1 MLSKI
6 SVKKPMT
13 VLVAVVLVLVLGI
26 VSFFK
31 MTPDLLPNMDFPY
44 AVIMT
49 TYAGQTPEAVET
61 TVSKPLEQSMSAI
74 DGVKEITST
83 SSDNYSLLMIEFEDG
98 TNMDS
103 ATVDM
108 RSSLD
113 TIKGNWPDG
122 VGTPYLIKINPNILP
137 VAMTAV
143 DFEDK
148 SQTELSDYVTNEL
161 LNELEGID
169 GVASVSDKG
178 IVTEQENV
186 VLSQDKLDK
195 LNKKISAALDNQF
208 GDAEDKI
215 AKAKKELQDNI
226 GKAKDGQGTVS
237 SSIEQINSQQE
248 AVSKQLA
255 DAQNKAE
262 SGKTQLLSAKMQL
275 LDRKASLTSTKTLLE
290 TAYQGLLE
298 LKTTYDE
305 LTSEQS
311 QLTQKLEQ
319 LSKFNE
325 QYQEIVRKMND
336 ALPDSEE
343 YKALQ
348 QQIDE
353 LNKVLEPYGI
363 KAPDIAKTMQT
374 VQNSINKSAEA
385 IQNVENSLK
394 KLGTSGDAINS
405 ALSEMSEKIS
415 QINSGIAQLDNAI
428 SGLDDKSVSVDS
440 ALALISQQQSSADFK
455 MSSAMSTLTSKQSE
469 LNSALTQLSSAEK
482 QIKTSE
488 KELADKKKEAK
499 SKADVS
505 NTVTLDTIS
514 SILTAQNF
522 SMPAGYVTDDDN
534 NKFMVRVGDKVNDE
548 KEMKSLVLFDTGID
562 GIGVIHL
569 EDVADVFVA
578 DNSDETF
585 ARINGNPGIVL
596 SFSKSSNTASSTVCE
611 NINAKLDSLSKE
623 VDGLHFTNLYNEG
636 DYINL
641 VINSV
646 LQNLLMGAVLAIII
660 LFLFLRDIKPT
671 LIVACSIPISVVFAI
686 VLMYF
691 SGVTLN
697 MISLSGLAIGV
708 GMLVDNSVV
717 VIENIYRLRSMGV
730 SPIKAA
736 LNGARQVAGAIT
748 ASTLTTVCVFL
759 PIVFVE
765 GITRQLFVDLAL
777 TVTYSL
783 LASLIVA
790 LTLVPAMGQR
800 MLRKMKPNSAPKDGK
815 IKKAYERSLRFVLK
829 HKAPAI
835 LVAVALLF
843 TSAGLCLMRGFSF
856 MPDMSSTQIQVSLKL
871 DDNATFEETVKEGEK
886 LNDLLSKYDQ
896 FETVGVMAGNSS
908 SLMGLTGDSSSND
921 AGSLMA
927 YAVLKDDF
935 TKQSGEISKKIEKD
949 LESLDGEAAVSGGTS
964 SSMSSLMG
972 DGSVQITLYGDDLD
986 TLKSTAE
993 DIGKTL
999 EKVKGVASV
1008 DNGIGAVS
1016 PEIKVTVDKS
1026 KAAEKEL
1033 TVAQVYQQVAAAIS
1047 TEKTAAT
1054 LTNDDG
1060 NDMNVV
1066 VVKDDSETVTPK
1078 NLRDIDI
1085 SYKDSSGNEKT
1096 VKLSSVSDISKS
1108 ETMDKISRENQK
1120 RYLTIS
1126 AEVKDGY
1133 TLTSVSNNVKS
1144 AMNDYKLPNSCS
1156 IDYAGT
1162 DKMTME
1168 AVSQL
1173 MLMLLLGIILIYLIM
1188 VAQFQSLKSPF
1199 IIMFTIPLAF
1209 TGGFLALLITGF
1221 DISVVS
1227 LVGFVM
1233 LCGIIVNNGIVLVDY
1248 INKLRIDGKERI
1260 ESIVEAGKTRMRP
1273 ILITALTTVLGLV
1286 VMALGIGTGAEMMQP
1301 IAIVCIGGL
1310 LYATF
1315 MTLYIVPVIYDL
1327 FNKKELKKVSD
1338 EDLEFIDE

>member
-113 TIKGNWPDG
+113 KIKGNWPDG

-143 DFEDK
+143 DFEGK

-226 GKAKDGQGTVS
+226 GKAKDGQGTIS

-248 AVSKQLA
+248 AGSKQLA

-298 LKTTYDE
+298 LKTTYDK

-353 LNKVLEPYGI
+353 LNKSLEPYGI

-385 IQNVENSLK
+385 IQNVESSLK

-482 QIKTSE
+482 QIETSE

-800 MLRKMKPNSAPKDGK
+800 MLRKMKPNSAPKDL
-815 IKKAYERSLRFVLK
+815 SLI
-829 HKAPAI
+829 HI
-835 LVAVALLF
+835 
-843 TSAGLCLMRGFSF
+843 
-856 MPDMSSTQIQVSLKL
+856 
-871 DDNATFEETVKEGEK
+871 
-886 LNDLLSKYDQ
+886 
-896 FETVGVMAGNSS
+896 
-908 SLMGLTGDSSSND
+908 
-921 AGSLMA
+921 
-927 YAVLKDDF
+927 
-935 TKQSGEISKKIEKD
+935 
-949 LESLDGEAAVSGGTS
+949 
-964 SSMSSLMG
+964 
-972 DGSVQITLYGDDLD
+972 
-986 TLKSTAE
+986 
-993 DIGKTL
+993 
-999 EKVKGVASV
+999 
-1008 DNGIGAVS
+1008 
-1016 PEIKVTVDKS
+1016 
-1026 KAAEKEL
+1026 
-1033 TVAQVYQQVAAAIS
+1033 
-1047 TEKTAAT
+1047 
-1054 LTNDDG
+1054 
-1060 NDMNVV
+1060 
-1066 VVKDDSETVTPK
+1066 
-1078 NLRDIDI
+1078 
-1085 SYKDSSGNEKT
+1085 
-1096 VKLSSVSDISKS
+1096 
-1108 ETMDKISRENQK
+1108 
-1120 RYLTIS
+1120 
-1126 AEVKDGY
+1126 
-1133 TLTSVSNNVKS
+1133 
-1144 AMNDYKLPNSCS
+1144 
-1156 IDYAGT
+1156 
-1162 DKMTME
+1162 
-1168 AVSQL
+1168 
-1173 MLMLLLGIILIYLIM
+1173 
-1188 VAQFQSLKSPF
+1188 
-1199 IIMFTIPLAF
+1199 
-1209 TGGFLALLITGF
+1209 
-1221 DISVVS
+1221 
-1227 LVGFVM
+1227 
-1233 LCGIIVNNGIVLVDY
+1233 
-1248 INKLRIDGKERI
+1248 
-1260 ESIVEAGKTRMRP
+1260 
-1273 ILITALTTVLGLV
+1273 
-1286 VMALGIGTGAEMMQP
+1286 
-1301 IAIVCIGGL
+1301 
-1310 LYATF
+1310 
-1315 MTLYIVPVIYDL
+1315 
-1327 FNKKELKKVSD
+1327 
-1338 EDLEFIDE
+1338 

>member
-143 DFEDK
+143 DFEGK

-208 GDAEDKI
+208 GDAENKI

-248 AVSKQLA
+248 AVSKKLA

-311 QLTQKLEQ
+311 QLAQKLEQ

-353 LNKVLEPYGI
+353 LNKELEPYGI

-374 VQNSINKSAEA
+374 VQNPINKSAEA
-385 IQNVENSLK
+385 IQNVEISLK

-440 ALALISQQQSSADFK
+440 ALAIISQQQSSADFK

-482 QIKTSE
+482 QIETSE

-611 NINAKLDSLSKE
+611 NINTKLDSLSKE

-660 LFLFLRDIKPT
+660 LFLFLRYQADTHCCLLNSDKRCVCNRSYVFQRRNT
-671 LIVACSIPISVVFAI
+671 QYDFAVRTCDRSRYAC
-686 VLMYF
+686 
-691 SGVTLN
+691 
-697 MISLSGLAIGV
+697 
-708 GMLVDNSVV
+708 
-717 VIENIYRLRSMGV
+717 
-730 SPIKAA
+730 
-736 LNGARQVAGAIT
+736 
-748 ASTLTTVCVFL
+748 
-759 PIVFVE
+759 
-765 GITRQLFVDLAL
+765 
-777 TVTYSL
+777 
-783 LASLIVA
+783 
-790 LTLVPAMGQR
+790 
-800 MLRKMKPNSAPKDGK
+800 
-815 IKKAYERSLRFVLK
+815 
-829 HKAPAI
+829 
-835 LVAVALLF
+835 
-843 TSAGLCLMRGFSF
+843 
-856 MPDMSSTQIQVSLKL
+856 
-871 DDNATFEETVKEGEK
+871 
-886 LNDLLSKYDQ
+886 
-896 FETVGVMAGNSS
+896 
-908 SLMGLTGDSSSND
+908 
-921 AGSLMA
+921 
-927 YAVLKDDF
+927 
-935 TKQSGEISKKIEKD
+935 
-949 LESLDGEAAVSGGTS
+949 
-964 SSMSSLMG
+964 
-972 DGSVQITLYGDDLD
+972 
-986 TLKSTAE
+986 
-993 DIGKTL
+993 
-999 EKVKGVASV
+999 
-1008 DNGIGAVS
+1008 
-1016 PEIKVTVDKS
+1016 
-1026 KAAEKEL
+1026 
-1033 TVAQVYQQVAAAIS
+1033 
-1047 TEKTAAT
+1047 
-1054 LTNDDG
+1054 
-1060 NDMNVV
+1060 
-1066 VVKDDSETVTPK
+1066 
-1078 NLRDIDI
+1078 
-1085 SYKDSSGNEKT
+1085 
-1096 VKLSSVSDISKS
+1096 
-1108 ETMDKISRENQK
+1108 
-1120 RYLTIS
+1120 
-1126 AEVKDGY
+1126 
-1133 TLTSVSNNVKS
+1133 
-1144 AMNDYKLPNSCS
+1144 
-1156 IDYAGT
+1156 
-1162 DKMTME
+1162 
-1168 AVSQL
+1168 
-1173 MLMLLLGIILIYLIM
+1173 
-1188 VAQFQSLKSPF
+1188 
-1199 IIMFTIPLAF
+1199 
-1209 TGGFLALLITGF
+1209 
-1221 DISVVS
+1221 
-1227 LVGFVM
+1227 
-1233 LCGIIVNNGIVLVDY
+1233 
-1248 INKLRIDGKERI
+1248 
-1260 ESIVEAGKTRMRP
+1260 
-1273 ILITALTTVLGLV
+1273 
-1286 VMALGIGTGAEMMQP
+1286 
-1301 IAIVCIGGL
+1301 
-1310 LYATF
+1310 
-1315 MTLYIVPVIYDL
+1315 
-1327 FNKKELKKVSD
+1327 
-1338 EDLEFIDE
+1338 

>member
-143 DFEDK
+143 DFEGK

-186 VLSQDKLDK
+186 VLSHDKLDK

-226 GKAKDGQGTVS
+226 GKAKDGQGTIS

-255 DAQNKAE
+255 NAQNKAE

-298 LKTTYDE
+298 LKTTYDK

-325 QYQEIVRKMND
+325 QYQEIIRKMND
-336 ALPDSEE
+336 VLPDSGE

-353 LNKVLEPYGI
+353 LNKALESYGI
-363 KAPDIAKTMQT
+363 KAPDITKTIQS
-374 VQNSINKSAEA
+374 VQESINKSAEA
-385 IQNVENSLK
+385 LQNVENSLK
-394 KLGTSGDAINS
+394 NLGTSGDKIDS
-405 ALSEMSEKIS
+405 ALSEMSDKIS

-482 QIKTSE
+482 QIETSE
-488 KELADKKKEAK
+488 KELAGKKKEAK

-578 DNSDETF
+578 DNSDKTF

-623 VDGLHFTNLYNEG
+623 VDGLHFTSLYNEG

-641 VINSV
+641 VINNV

-829 HKAPAI
+829 HKVHAI

-843 TSAGLCLMRGFSF
+843 TSAGLCLMRGF
-856 MPDMSSTQIQVSLKL
+856 
-871 DDNATFEETVKEGEK
+871 
-886 LNDLLSKYDQ
+886 KYH
-896 FETVGVMAGNSS
+896 
-908 SLMGLTGDSSSND
+908 
-921 AGSLMA
+921 
-927 YAVLKDDF
+927 
-935 TKQSGEISKKIEKD
+935 
-949 LESLDGEAAVSGGTS
+949 
-964 SSMSSLMG
+964 
-972 DGSVQITLYGDDLD
+972 
-986 TLKSTAE
+986 
-993 DIGKTL
+993 
-999 EKVKGVASV
+999 
-1008 DNGIGAVS
+1008 
-1016 PEIKVTVDKS
+1016 
-1026 KAAEKEL
+1026 
-1033 TVAQVYQQVAAAIS
+1033 
-1047 TEKTAAT
+1047 
-1054 LTNDDG
+1054 
-1060 NDMNVV
+1060 
-1066 VVKDDSETVTPK
+1066 
-1078 NLRDIDI
+1078 
-1085 SYKDSSGNEKT
+1085 
-1096 VKLSSVSDISKS
+1096 
-1108 ETMDKISRENQK
+1108 
-1120 RYLTIS
+1120 
-1126 AEVKDGY
+1126 
-1133 TLTSVSNNVKS
+1133 
-1144 AMNDYKLPNSCS
+1144 
-1156 IDYAGT
+1156 
-1162 DKMTME
+1162 
-1168 AVSQL
+1168 
-1173 MLMLLLGIILIYLIM
+1173 
-1188 VAQFQSLKSPF
+1188 
-1199 IIMFTIPLAF
+1199 
-1209 TGGFLALLITGF
+1209 
-1221 DISVVS
+1221 
-1227 LVGFVM
+1227 
-1233 LCGIIVNNGIVLVDY
+1233 
-1248 INKLRIDGKERI
+1248 
-1260 ESIVEAGKTRMRP
+1260 
-1273 ILITALTTVLGLV
+1273 
-1286 VMALGIGTGAEMMQP
+1286 
-1301 IAIVCIGGL
+1301 
-1310 LYATF
+1310 
-1315 MTLYIVPVIYDL
+1315 
-1327 FNKKELKKVSD
+1327 
-1338 EDLEFIDE
+1338 

>member
-143 DFEDK
+143 DFEGK

-208 GDAEDKI
+208 DDAEDKI
-215 AKAKKELQDNI
+215 AKAKKELQVNI

-305 LTSEQS
+305 LTFEQS

-385 IQNVENSLK
+385 IQNVEISLK

-482 QIKTSE
+482 QIETSE

-569 EDVADVFVA
+569 EDVADIFVA

-736 LNGARQVAGAIT
+736 LNSAR
-748 ASTLTTVCVFL
+748 ST
-759 PIVFVE
+759 
-765 GITRQLFVDLAL
+765 
-777 TVTYSL
+777 
-783 LASLIVA
+783 
-790 LTLVPAMGQR
+790 
-800 MLRKMKPNSAPKDGK
+800 NS
-815 IKKAYERSLRFVLK
+815 
-829 HKAPAI
+829 
-835 LVAVALLF
+835 
-843 TSAGLCLMRGFSF
+843 
-856 MPDMSSTQIQVSLKL
+856 
-871 DDNATFEETVKEGEK
+871 
-886 LNDLLSKYDQ
+886 
-896 FETVGVMAGNSS
+896 
-908 SLMGLTGDSSSND
+908 
-921 AGSLMA
+921 
-927 YAVLKDDF
+927 
-935 TKQSGEISKKIEKD
+935 
-949 LESLDGEAAVSGGTS
+949 
-964 SSMSSLMG
+964 
-972 DGSVQITLYGDDLD
+972 
-986 TLKSTAE
+986 
-993 DIGKTL
+993 
-999 EKVKGVASV
+999 
-1008 DNGIGAVS
+1008 
-1016 PEIKVTVDKS
+1016 
-1026 KAAEKEL
+1026 
-1033 TVAQVYQQVAAAIS
+1033 
-1047 TEKTAAT
+1047 
-1054 LTNDDG
+1054 
-1060 NDMNVV
+1060 
-1066 VVKDDSETVTPK
+1066 
-1078 NLRDIDI
+1078 
-1085 SYKDSSGNEKT
+1085 
-1096 VKLSSVSDISKS
+1096 
-1108 ETMDKISRENQK
+1108 
-1120 RYLTIS
+1120 
-1126 AEVKDGY
+1126 
-1133 TLTSVSNNVKS
+1133 
-1144 AMNDYKLPNSCS
+1144 
-1156 IDYAGT
+1156 
-1162 DKMTME
+1162 
-1168 AVSQL
+1168 
-1173 MLMLLLGIILIYLIM
+1173 
-1188 VAQFQSLKSPF
+1188 
-1199 IIMFTIPLAF
+1199 
-1209 TGGFLALLITGF
+1209 
-1221 DISVVS
+1221 
-1227 LVGFVM
+1227 
-1233 LCGIIVNNGIVLVDY
+1233 
-1248 INKLRIDGKERI
+1248 
-1260 ESIVEAGKTRMRP
+1260 
-1273 ILITALTTVLGLV
+1273 
-1286 VMALGIGTGAEMMQP
+1286 
-1301 IAIVCIGGL
+1301 
-1310 LYATF
+1310 
-1315 MTLYIVPVIYDL
+1315 
-1327 FNKKELKKVSD
+1327 
-1338 EDLEFIDE
+1338 

>member
-6 SVKKPMT
+6 SVKRPMT

-143 DFEDK
+143 DFEGK

-215 AKAKKELQDNI
+215 AKAKKELQNNI

-336 ALPDSEE
+336 VLSDSEE

-385 IQNVENSLK
+385 IQNVEISLE

-482 QIKTSE
+482 QIETSE

-522 SMPAGYVTDDDN
+522 SMPAGYVTDDNN

-641 VINSV
+641 VINNV

-815 IKKAYERSLRFVLK
+815 IKKAYER
-829 HKAPAI
+829 
-835 LVAVALLF
+835 
-843 TSAGLCLMRGFSF
+843 
-856 MPDMSSTQIQVSLKL
+856 
-871 DDNATFEETVKEGEK
+871 
-886 LNDLLSKYDQ
+886 
-896 FETVGVMAGNSS
+896 
-908 SLMGLTGDSSSND
+908 
-921 AGSLMA
+921 
-927 YAVLKDDF
+927 
-935 TKQSGEISKKIEKD
+935 
-949 LESLDGEAAVSGGTS
+949 
-964 SSMSSLMG
+964 
-972 DGSVQITLYGDDLD
+972 
-986 TLKSTAE
+986 
-993 DIGKTL
+993 
-999 EKVKGVASV
+999 
-1008 DNGIGAVS
+1008 
-1016 PEIKVTVDKS
+1016 
-1026 KAAEKEL
+1026 
-1033 TVAQVYQQVAAAIS
+1033 
-1047 TEKTAAT
+1047 
-1054 LTNDDG
+1054 
-1060 NDMNVV
+1060 
-1066 VVKDDSETVTPK
+1066 
-1078 NLRDIDI
+1078 
-1085 SYKDSSGNEKT
+1085 
-1096 VKLSSVSDISKS
+1096 
-1108 ETMDKISRENQK
+1108 
-1120 RYLTIS
+1120 
-1126 AEVKDGY
+1126 
-1133 TLTSVSNNVKS
+1133 LTSFRIKAQSSCNS
-1144 AMNDYKLPNSCS
+1144 RCSCTSLYKCRPLS
-1156 IDYAGT
+1156 DERFQLYARYEQYT
-1162 DKMTME
+1162 D
-1168 AVSQL
+1168 S
-1173 MLMLLLGIILIYLIM
+1173 GII
-1188 VAQFQSLKSPF
+1188 
-1199 IIMFTIPLAF
+1199 
-1209 TGGFLALLITGF
+1209 
-1221 DISVVS
+1221 
-1227 LVGFVM
+1227 
-1233 LCGIIVNNGIVLVDY
+1233 
-1248 INKLRIDGKERI
+1248 
-1260 ESIVEAGKTRMRP
+1260 EA
-1273 ILITALTTVLGLV
+1273 
-1286 VMALGIGTGAEMMQP
+1286 
-1301 IAIVCIGGL
+1301 
-1310 LYATF
+1310 
-1315 MTLYIVPVIYDL
+1315 
-1327 FNKKELKKVSD
+1327 
-1338 EDLEFIDE
+1338 

>member
-122 VGTPYLIKINPNILP
+122 VGTPHLIKINPNILP

-143 DFEDK
+143 DFEGK

-226 GKAKDGQGTVS
+226 GKAKDGQGTIS

-385 IQNVENSLK
+385 IQNVEISLK

-405 ALSEMSEKIS
+405 ALSEISEKIS

-482 QIKTSE
+482 QIETSE

-569 EDVADVFVA
+569 KDVADVFVA

-641 VINSV
+641 VINNV

-800 MLRKMKPNSAPKDGK
+800 ILRKMKPNSAPKDGK
-815 IKKAYERSLRFVLK
+815 IKKAYEHSLCFVLK
-829 HKAPAI
+829 HKVPAI

-908 SLMGLTGDSSSND
+908 SLMGLTGGSSSND

-1016 PEIKVTVDKS
+1016 PEIKVTVDKP
-1026 KAAEKEL
+1026 KAAEKGL

-1047 TEKTAAT
+1047 TEKNAAT

-1078 NLRDIDI
+1078 NLRDLDI
-1085 SYKDSSGNEKT
+1085 TYTDKSGNEKT

-1144 AMNDYKLPNSCS
+1144 AMNDYKLPKSCS

>member
-143 DFEDK
+143 DFEGK

-348 QQIDE
+348 QQINE

-385 IQNVENSLK
+385 IQNVEISLK

-482 QIKTSE
+482 QIETSE

-596 SFSKSSNTASSTVCE
+596 SFSKSSNTVSSTVCE

-641 VINSV
+641 VINNV

-829 HKAPAI
+829 HKVSAI

-908 SLMGLTGDSSSND
+908 SLMGLTGGSSSND

-949 LESLDGEAAVSGGTS
+949 RS
-964 SSMSSLMG
+964 
-972 DGSVQITLYGDDLD
+972 
-986 TLKSTAE
+986 
-993 DIGKTL
+993 
-999 EKVKGVASV
+999 
-1008 DNGIGAVS
+1008 
-1016 PEIKVTVDKS
+1016 
-1026 KAAEKEL
+1026 
-1033 TVAQVYQQVAAAIS
+1033 
-1047 TEKTAAT
+1047 
-1054 LTNDDG
+1054 
-1060 NDMNVV
+1060 
-1066 VVKDDSETVTPK
+1066 
-1078 NLRDIDI
+1078 
-1085 SYKDSSGNEKT
+1085 
-1096 VKLSSVSDISKS
+1096 
-1108 ETMDKISRENQK
+1108 
-1120 RYLTIS
+1120 
-1126 AEVKDGY
+1126 
-1133 TLTSVSNNVKS
+1133 
-1144 AMNDYKLPNSCS
+1144 
-1156 IDYAGT
+1156 
-1162 DKMTME
+1162 
-1168 AVSQL
+1168 
-1173 MLMLLLGIILIYLIM
+1173 
-1188 VAQFQSLKSPF
+1188 
-1199 IIMFTIPLAF
+1199 
-1209 TGGFLALLITGF
+1209 
-1221 DISVVS
+1221 
-1227 LVGFVM
+1227 
-1233 LCGIIVNNGIVLVDY
+1233 
-1248 INKLRIDGKERI
+1248 
-1260 ESIVEAGKTRMRP
+1260 
-1273 ILITALTTVLGLV
+1273 
-1286 VMALGIGTGAEMMQP
+1286 
-1301 IAIVCIGGL
+1301 
-1310 LYATF
+1310 
-1315 MTLYIVPVIYDL
+1315 
-1327 FNKKELKKVSD
+1327 
-1338 EDLEFIDE
+1338 

>member
-1 MLSKI
+1 
-6 SVKKPMT
+6 
-13 VLVAVVLVLVLGI
+13 
-26 VSFFK
+26 
-31 MTPDLLPNMDFPY
+31 
-44 AVIMT
+44 
-49 TYAGQTPEAVET
+49 
-61 TVSKPLEQSMSAI
+61 
-74 DGVKEITST
+74 
-83 SSDNYSLLMIEFEDG
+83 
-98 TNMDS
+98 
-103 ATVDM
+103 
-108 RSSLD
+108 
-113 TIKGNWPDG
+113 
-122 VGTPYLIKINPNILP
+122 
-137 VAMTAV
+137 
-143 DFEDK
+143 
-148 SQTELSDYVTNEL
+148 
-161 LNELEGID
+161 
-169 GVASVSDKG
+169 
-178 IVTEQENV
+178 
-186 VLSQDKLDK
+186 
-195 LNKKISAALDNQF
+195 
-208 GDAEDKI
+208 
-215 AKAKKELQDNI
+215 
-226 GKAKDGQGTVS
+226 
-237 SSIEQINSQQE
+237 
-248 AVSKQLA
+248 
-255 DAQNKAE
+255 
-262 SGKTQLLSAKMQL
+262 
-275 LDRKASLTSTKTLLE
+275 
-290 TAYQGLLE
+290 
-298 LKTTYDE
+298 
-305 LTSEQS
+305 
-311 QLTQKLEQ
+311 
-319 LSKFNE
+319 
-325 QYQEIVRKMND
+325 
-336 ALPDSEE
+336 
-343 YKALQ
+343 
-348 QQIDE
+348 
-353 LNKVLEPYGI
+353 
-363 KAPDIAKTMQT
+363 
-374 VQNSINKSAEA
+374 
-385 IQNVENSLK
+385 
-394 KLGTSGDAINS
+394 
-405 ALSEMSEKIS
+405 
-415 QINSGIAQLDNAI
+415 
-428 SGLDDKSVSVDS
+428 
-440 ALALISQQQSSADFK
+440 
-455 MSSAMSTLTSKQSE
+455 
-469 LNSALTQLSSAEK
+469 
-482 QIKTSE
+482 
-488 KELADKKKEAK
+488 
-499 SKADVS
+499 
-505 NTVTLDTIS
+505 
-514 SILTAQNF
+514 
-522 SMPAGYVTDDDN
+522 
-534 NKFMVRVGDKVNDE
+534 
-548 KEMKSLVLFDTGID
+548 
-562 GIGVIHL
+562 
-569 EDVADVFVA
+569 
-578 DNSDETF
+578 
-585 ARINGNPGIVL
+585 
-596 SFSKSSNTASSTVCE
+596 
-611 NINAKLDSLSKE
+611 
-623 VDGLHFTNLYNEG
+623 
-636 DYINL
+636 
-641 VINSV
+641 
-646 LQNLLMGAVLAIII
+646 
-660 LFLFLRDIKPT
+660 
-671 LIVACSIPISVVFAI
+671 
-686 VLMYF
+686 
-691 SGVTLN
+691 
-697 MISLSGLAIGV
+697 
-708 GMLVDNSVV
+708 
-717 VIENIYRLRSMGV
+717 
-730 SPIKAA
+730 
-736 LNGARQVAGAIT
+736 
-748 ASTLTTVCVFL
+748 
-759 PIVFVE
+759 
-765 GITRQLFVDLAL
+765 
-777 TVTYSL
+777 
-783 LASLIVA
+783 
-790 LTLVPAMGQR
+790 
-800 MLRKMKPNSAPKDGK
+800 
-815 IKKAYERSLRFVLK
+815 
-829 HKAPAI
+829 
-835 LVAVALLF
+835 
-843 TSAGLCLMRGFSF
+843 

-871 DDNATFEETVKEGEK
+871 DDNATFEETVKESEK

-908 SLMGLTGDSSSND
+908 SLMGLTGGSSSND

-949 LESLDGEAAVSGGTS
+949 LESLDGEASVSGGTS

-1026 KAAEKEL
+1026 KAAEKGL

-1047 TEKTAAT
+1047 TEKNAAT

-1078 NLRDIDI
+1078 NLRDLDI
-1085 SYKDSSGNEKT
+1085 TYTDKSGNEKT

>member
-1 MLSKI
+1 M
-6 SVKKPMT
+6 
-13 VLVAVVLVLVLGI
+13 
-26 VSFFK
+26 
-31 MTPDLLPNMDFPY
+31 
-44 AVIMT
+44 
-49 TYAGQTPEAVET
+49 
-61 TVSKPLEQSMSAI
+61 
-74 DGVKEITST
+74 
-83 SSDNYSLLMIEFEDG
+83 
-98 TNMDS
+98 
-103 ATVDM
+103 
-108 RSSLD
+108 
-113 TIKGNWPDG
+113 
-122 VGTPYLIKINPNILP
+122 
-137 VAMTAV
+137 
-143 DFEDK
+143 
-148 SQTELSDYVTNEL
+148 
-161 LNELEGID
+161 
-169 GVASVSDKG
+169 
-178 IVTEQENV
+178 
-186 VLSQDKLDK
+186 
-195 LNKKISAALDNQF
+195 
-208 GDAEDKI
+208 
-215 AKAKKELQDNI
+215 
-226 GKAKDGQGTVS
+226 
-237 SSIEQINSQQE
+237 
-248 AVSKQLA
+248 
-255 DAQNKAE
+255 
-262 SGKTQLLSAKMQL
+262 
-275 LDRKASLTSTKTLLE
+275 
-290 TAYQGLLE
+290 
-298 LKTTYDE
+298 
-305 LTSEQS
+305 
-311 QLTQKLEQ
+311 
-319 LSKFNE
+319 
-325 QYQEIVRKMND
+325 
-336 ALPDSEE
+336 
-343 YKALQ
+343 
-348 QQIDE
+348 
-353 LNKVLEPYGI
+353 
-363 KAPDIAKTMQT
+363 
-374 VQNSINKSAEA
+374 
-385 IQNVENSLK
+385 
-394 KLGTSGDAINS
+394 
-405 ALSEMSEKIS
+405 
-415 QINSGIAQLDNAI
+415 
-428 SGLDDKSVSVDS
+428 
-440 ALALISQQQSSADFK
+440 
-455 MSSAMSTLTSKQSE
+455 
-469 LNSALTQLSSAEK
+469 
-482 QIKTSE
+482 
-488 KELADKKKEAK
+488 
-499 SKADVS
+499 
-505 NTVTLDTIS
+505 
-514 SILTAQNF
+514 
-522 SMPAGYVTDDDN
+522 
-534 NKFMVRVGDKVNDE
+534 
-548 KEMKSLVLFDTGID
+548 
-562 GIGVIHL
+562 
-569 EDVADVFVA
+569 
-578 DNSDETF
+578 
-585 ARINGNPGIVL
+585 
-596 SFSKSSNTASSTVCE
+596 
-611 NINAKLDSLSKE
+611 
-623 VDGLHFTNLYNEG
+623 
-636 DYINL
+636 
-641 VINSV
+641 
-646 LQNLLMGAVLAIII
+646 
-660 LFLFLRDIKPT
+660 
-671 LIVACSIPISVVFAI
+671 
-686 VLMYF
+686 
-691 SGVTLN
+691 
-697 MISLSGLAIGV
+697 
-708 GMLVDNSVV
+708 
-717 VIENIYRLRSMGV
+717 
-730 SPIKAA
+730 
-736 LNGARQVAGAIT
+736 
-748 ASTLTTVCVFL
+748 FL

-800 MLRKMKPNSAPKDGK
+800 ILRKMKPNSAPKDGK

-829 HKAPAI
+829 HKVPAI

-843 TSAGLCLMRGFSF
+843 TSAVLCLMRGFSF

-908 SLMGLTGDSSSND
+908 SLMGLTGGSSSND

-1026 KAAEKEL
+1026 KAAEKGL

-1078 NLRDIDI
+1078 NLRDLDI
-1085 SYKDSSGNEKT
+1085 TYTDKSGNEKT

-1144 AMNDYKLPNSCS
+1144 AMNDY
-1156 IDYAGT
+1156 
-1162 DKMTME
+1162 
-1168 AVSQL
+1168 
-1173 MLMLLLGIILIYLIM
+1173 YLIM